1 MNKADLAMIP
11 IENKSTA
18 GRVSDIHFLIQNT
31 KLKIVAEYYQ
41 KVEHCLLS
49 NKNTKLTDIKDLQS

>member
-11 IENKSTA
+11 IENSTA

-41 KVEHCLLS
+41 KSRTLS
-49 NKNTKLTDIKDLQS
+49 VIKQKHQTH